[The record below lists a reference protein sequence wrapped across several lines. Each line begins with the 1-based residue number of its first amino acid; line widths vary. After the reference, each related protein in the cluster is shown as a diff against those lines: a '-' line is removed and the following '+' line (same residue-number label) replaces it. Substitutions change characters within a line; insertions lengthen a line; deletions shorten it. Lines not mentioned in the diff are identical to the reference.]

1 MGHRIDTAERKRE
14 ESQSIVQTAA
24 SRTASH
30 FASLQSQ
37 WILCILLLPAD
48 TVGASLR
55 SVTDTL
61 GRVADARGQATHCI
75 SNTFA
80 EVAHSVAD
88 A

>member
-1 MGHRIDTAERKRE
+1 MAYRHFTFSN
-14 ESQSIVQTAA
+14 SQT
-24 SRTASH
+24 
-30 FASLQSQ
+30 Q
-37 WILCILLLPAD
+37 WILCILLLSANA
-48 TVGASLR
+48 VGASLR

-61 GRVADARGQATHCI
+61 GRVADTRGQATNCI